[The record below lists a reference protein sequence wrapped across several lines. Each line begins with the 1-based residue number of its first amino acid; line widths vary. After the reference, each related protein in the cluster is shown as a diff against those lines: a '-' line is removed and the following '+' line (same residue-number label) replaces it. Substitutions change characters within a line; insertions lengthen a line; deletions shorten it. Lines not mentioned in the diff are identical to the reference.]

1 MSAIWGIIDFNK
13 KTVLDQEAI
22 MMEEPYKKYKI
33 DTYNTYKKAEMCVG
47 YGGQYFT
54 KEAKFETMPY
64 HTDNIVFVADV
75 VLDNRR
81 ELLNKLG
88 IKKSAHQEY
97 TDGQIMYHMIR
108 EYGKESFPMFLGTYS
123 FFYYDMNKGEAYLA
137 ADSVA
142 SRSIY
147 YHYTKG
153 ILYFSTLIDPIIQVL
168 ERNVEWNCRWI
179 NDYLA
184 LNELGMY
191 TECEETP
198 YKNIFKV
205 SPGKVLVLTKNRY
218 EKITYYSPFSNIEYK
233 KTDKEYREEF
243 IELFQSCVEDTLR
256 SKENTSILLSGG
268 LDSNTVAA
276 FAAPF
281 LERNNDKLYSY
292 TSIPEYQHES
302 SEEQYYIENERA
314 SVEKTAK
321 FFGNIEPRFIEC
333 KDMNSWDFAEEIM
346 SFFELPYKALQN
358 VIWMLEAM
366 KQAKDEN
373 CRIMLTGQYGNTT
386 ISFGSFE
393 IYFTTLLK
401 KGKIFELY
409 KQVNAFNAIYHK
421 SRRFVYKDILK
432 GVKKKNVQ
440 VTKDKMFNK
449 VYVNKKLADH
459 YNTEER
465 FRNKGYNMD
474 LNMKITLDE
483 YRPYMYSE
491 NALVQI
497 GEIETKM
504 SLMMGVLLRDPTRDR
519 RIIEFC
525 LRIPENQYVY
535 NGVSRRLVRE
545 YLKGYVPDHIL
556 NDWAHKGKQ
565 SADMV
570 DRINKNWS
578 TIYPQ
583 CIKLTESKTA
593 EYLLEIDRIKQQLN
607 DYKDGFPE
615 GSDFEVMKLL
625 YSLLLVKYVEMVEN
639 RKKCN
644 NIVRKVENNLDM

>member
-1 MSAIWGIIDFNK
+1 LSAIWGIIDFSK
-13 KTVLDQEAI
+13 KIVLDKEAI
-22 MMEEPYKKYKI
+22 IMEEPYKKYKI
-33 DTYNTYKKAEMCVG
+33 DTYNTYKRAELCVG

-54 KEAKFETMPY
+54 KEARFETMPY
-64 HTDNIVFVADV
+64 HTDNIIFAADV

-88 IKKSAHQEY
+88 IKKSVHQEY

-108 EYGKESFPMFLGTYS
+108 EYGIESFPMFLGTYS

-147 YHYTKG
+147 YHYDKG
-153 ILYFSTLIDPIIQVL
+153 VLYFSTLIDPIIQVL
-168 ERNVEWNCRWI
+168 ERKVEWNRRWI

-184 LNELGMY
+184 LNELAMY

-198 YKNIFKV
+198 YKNILKI
-205 SPGKVLVLTKNRY
+205 SPGKVLVLTKNMC
-218 EKITYYSPFSNIEYK
+218 EKITYYSPFSYIQYK
-233 KTDKEYREEF
+233 KIDKEYKEEF

-256 SKENTSILLSGG
+256 SKKNTSILLSGG
-268 LDSNTVAA
+268 LDSSSVAA
-276 FAAPF
+276 FAAPY
-281 LERNNDKLYSY
+281 LEKTNDTLYSF

-314 SVEKTAK
+314 SVEQTAK
-321 FFGNIEPRFIEC
+321 IFENIEPHFIEC
-333 KDMNSWDFAEEIM
+333 NDMNGWDLAEEIM
-346 SFFELPYKALQN
+346 IYFELPYKALQN
-358 VIWMLEAM
+358 VVWMLEAM
-366 KQAKDEN
+366 KQARDKN
-373 CRIMLTGQYGNTT
+373 CLIMLTGQYGNTT
-386 ISFGSFE
+386 ISFGNFE

-401 KGKIFELY
+401 KGKIIKLY
-409 KQVNAFNAIYHK
+409 KQVNAFNTIYHK
-421 SRRFVYKDILK
+421 GRRFVYQDILN
-432 GVKKKNVQ
+432 GVKQKNVQ
-440 VTKDKMFNK
+440 LTKEEMFSK
-449 VYVNKKLADH
+449 VYVNKKLADR

-465 FRNKGYNMD
+465 FKNNGYNMN

-504 SLMMGVLLRDPTRDR
+504 SLMTGVLLRDPTRDR

-525 LRIPENQYVY
+525 LRIPENQYVH

-545 YLKGYVPDHIL
+545 YLKGYVPDHIR
-556 NDWAHKGKQ
+556 NDWAHKGRQ

-583 CIKLTESKTA
+583 CVTISESKIA
-593 EYLLEIDRIKQQLN
+593 EYLLETDMIKKQLH
-607 DYKDGFPE
+607 DYKDGFPN

-625 YSLLLVKYVEMVEN
+625 YSLLLVKYVEMVEGRN
-639 RKKCN
+639 KCN